1 MEIYGRV
8 RRAVRVE
15 GRSQRAVAR
24 EFGLSRET
32 VRKMPQFAVPP
43 GYQRQQPIRR
53 PKLGPW
59 LGVIDAILED
69 DKQRPAKQRHTAKR
83 IFERLREEHGFTGG
97 YTIVK
102 DYVRSVELHSREV
115 FIPLTHAPGEAQAD
129 FGEALVVIAGVEQKA
144 HYLAMDLP
152 HSDDCFV
159 MAFPAETTEA
169 FLEGHVRA
177 FAYFGAV
184 PTRILYDNTKIA
196 VARILG
202 GEERQR
208 TRSFSELQS
217 YYLFAD
223 KFGRPAKGNDKGKV
237 EGLVGYARR
246 NFMVPIPRAA
256 SWAALNEQFMRDAL
270 ARRARRLR
278 GHQETIGERFE
289 RDRAALLPLP
299 AARFEACDKT
309 TVRVS
314 SISLVRYRTNDY
326 SVPTEFGHRQV
337 LVKAYVHRVVIVAG
351 CDVIAEHKRSYE
363 REATIYDPLHYLA
376 LLEHKSRALDQ
387 AAPLAGW
394 QLPEC
399 FVQLRRLLE
408 ARLNKHAAREYI
420 QVLRLLETFPL
431 AEVTAAIEQALELS
445 TISFDAV
452 RHLVL
457 CRIERRPPKLDM
469 ANWPHL
475 PLAQVRTTRAADYMS
490 LLYAAAAEPPM
501 LEATL

>member
-8 RRAVRVE
+8 RRAVCVE

-32 VRKMPQFAVPP
+32 VRKMLRYAVPP

-59 LGVIDAILED
+59 LGVIDAILAD
-69 DKQRPAKQRHTAKR
+69 DQLRPAKQRHTAKR

-102 DYVRSVELHSREV
+102 EYVRAAELHGREMFV
-115 FIPLTHAPGEAQAD
+115 PLVHPAGEAQAD

-159 MAFPAETTEA
+159 TAFPAETTEA
-169 FLEGHVRA
+169 FLEGHERA
-177 FAYFGAV
+177 FAYFGGV

-196 VARILG
+196 VAKILG
-202 GEERQR
+202 GEQRQR

-246 NFMVPIPRAA
+246 NFMVPIPRV
-256 SWAALNEQFMRDAL
+256 SNWEELNAHLEQQCRK
-270 ARRARRLR
+270 RRERRLR
-278 GHQETIGERFE
+278 GHTETIGERFE
-289 RDRAALLPLP
+289 RDRSALLPLP
-299 AARFEACDKT
+299 SAPYEACEKISA
-309 TVRVS
+309 RVS
-314 SISLVRYRTNDY
+314 SLSLVRYRGNDY
-326 SVPTEFGHRQV
+326 SAPTEYGHRQV
-337 LVKAYVHRVVIVAG
+337 WVKGYVHEVVIACAG
-351 CDVIAEHKRSYE
+351 EVIARHQRSYE
-363 REATIYDPLHYLA
+363 REAVVFDPLHYLA
-376 LLEHKSRALDQ
+376 LLEQKTRALDQ

-399 FVQLRRLLE
+399 FARLRRLLE
-408 ARLNKHAAREYI
+408 ARLRKHGSREYV
-420 QVLRLLETFPL
+420 QVLRLLETF
-431 AEVTAAIEQALELS
+431 AIEEVTHAIEDALQLG

-452 RHLVL
+452 RHLLL
-457 CRIERRPPKLDM
+457 CRIERRPPRLDM
-469 ANWPHL
+469 ENYPHL
-475 PLAQVRTTRAADYMS
+475 PLAQVRTTQAADYMT
-490 LLYAAAAEPPM
+490 LLAE
-501 LEATL
+501 ACA